1 MDSTQKS
8 YVIFKKIFL
17 LKQNRIPDGGI
28 KYMTAYGY
36 IQTLQEC
43 SAESDQSMQSSECS
57 VFKFTMDKILN
68 RIEENEFYTQETEG
82 DIVRFSKK
90 YVVDDE
96 DHNGQQ
102 TTLK

>member
-1 MDSTQKS
+1 
-8 YVIFKKIFL
+8 
-17 LKQNRIPDGGI
+17 
-28 KYMTAYGY
+28 
-36 IQTLQEC
+36 
-43 SAESDQSMQSSECS
+43 
-57 VFKFTMDKILN
+57 MDKILN

-102 TTLK
+102 TTLKLYKDTDFAKIKELELRKSIYNDENFFMGCKKVGEK